1 MGKVAQEMAPDH
13 KSVLPELIRAYAN
26 EWFGHYNYYFV
37 SRMVN
42 GPSAESIGAFLLK
55 KSKVALDRADRLAS
69 RIIELG
75 GTPVPKLTELV
86 DAATDKPFKLA
97 EDLSD
102 VTALLEAVLD
112 AERTSMRTHAAIY
125 AMARNSDPLTAALA
139 LDLLKEAAQGEQQ
152 LERLLND
159 SGPDKTGT

>member
-1 MGKVAQEMAPDH
+1 MGTLAREMSPGADE
-13 KSVLPELIRAYAN
+13 VLPELIRAYAD

-37 SRMVN
+37 SRMVA
-42 GPSAESIGAFLLK
+42 GSSAESVSAFLRE
-55 KSKVALDRADRLAS
+55 KSQDALSRADRLAS

-86 DAATDKPFKLA
+86 EAATDKPFKLP

-102 VTALLEAVLD
+102 VRSLLEAVLD
-112 AERTSMRTHAAIY
+112 AERTSMRTHADIY
-125 AMARNSDPLTAALA
+125 ANTRDADPLTAALA
-139 LDLLKEAAQGEQQ
+139 IELLREATQGEQK

-159 SGPDKTGT
+159 AAPHKTGT

>member
-1 MGKVAQEMAPDH
+1 MGKLAQEMAPNH
-13 KSVLPELIRAYAN
+13 ESVLPELLRAYAD

-42 GPSAESIGAFLLK
+42 GPSAESIGAFLRQR
-55 KSKVALDRADRLAS
+55 SQVALDRADRLAS

-75 GTPVPKLTELV
+75 GTPVQKLTELV
-86 DAATDKPFKLA
+86 EAATDKPFKLP

-112 AERTSMRTHAAIY
+112 AERTSMRTQSLIY
-125 AMARNSDPLTAALA
+125 AMARDSDPLTSELA

-152 LERLLND
+152 LERLLSD
-159 SGPDKTGT
+159 SVPEKTGR